1 MEKITQK
8 ELREVRKKQV
18 ELQKKYYDWR
28 KGQCFFNALHM
39 LFPDIANSIRR
50 TKYDPFHTN
59 KSSSVETTITFILK
73 EKNENI

>member
-1 MEKITQK
+1 
-8 ELREVRKKQV
+8 
-18 ELQKKYYDWR
+18 
-28 KGQCFFNALHM
+28 M